1 MAGTQTPSGDLAQTQ
16 SVKGFSVGGHLLFAT
31 FVIGL
36 LIFGVGGWA
45 ATANLAGAVMAPGT
59 FVVERNVKKV
69 QHSAGGVVAEIN
81 VRNGDRVQEGQVLLR
96 LDATQMRAELG
107 IIQSQMI
114 ELTARVARLAA
125 ERDGVDTLTFPKGF
139 VEQSADAA
147 AAAKGEVRL
156 FEENKRTKESQKT
169 QLLLRIGQS
178 KDEIKGLTAQ
188 REGKLGEHKL
198 IKQELGQLRDLF
210 DKKLTPITR
219 VYAMERE
226 EQRLGGELGGLAA
239 QIARVHGQI
248 SEVNV
253 QILAVDETA
262 RASAQ
267 KDQRASEAKLVE
279 LAEREI
285 AAKDKLSRID
295 LRAPR
300 SGVVLDLA
308 AHTVGGVVSAAEQ
321 IMLIVPDNEP
331 LTIQARIAPS
341 DRDKVNVGRP
351 ARFRLAAF
359 NQQTTPEVF
368 GKVVDVAADVT
379 TDAKTGQSHYV
390 VRLQMDE
397 KAQKIVGDLKL
408 VAGMPVEVF
417 MSTGDRTV
425 LSYLSKPFMDQ
436 MEKAFRE

>member
-1 MAGTQTPSGDLAQTQ
+1 MTGEQLPSSDRAKAAAGQ
-16 SVKGFSVGGHLLFAT
+16 SFSVTGHMLFAT
-31 FVIGL
+31 LVVGF

-45 ATANLAGAVMAPGT
+45 ATSQLSGAVMAPGT

-69 QHSAGGVVAEIN
+69 QHSTGGVVAQIN
-81 VRNGDRVQEGQVLLR
+81 VRNGDRVEEGQVLLR
-96 LDATQMRAELG
+96 LDATQTRAELG

-114 ELTARVARLAA
+114 EITARGARLAA
-125 ERDGVDTLTFPKGF
+125 ERDGLDKLAFPKDF
-139 VEQSADAA
+139 IEQSADAA
-147 AAAKGEVRL
+147 AAAKGEARL
-156 FEENKRTKESQKT
+156 FEENRRTKESQKS

-188 REGKLGEHKL
+188 REAKLGEHKL
-198 IKQELGQLRDLF
+198 IKQELAQLRELYE
-210 DKKLTPITR
+210 KKLTPITR

-239 QIARVHGQI
+239 QVARVQGQI

-253 QILAVDETA
+253 QILAVDETV
-262 RASAQ
+262 RATAQ

-321 IMLIVPDNEP
+321 IMLIVPDGEP

-341 DRDKVNVGRP
+341 DRDKVGVGRP

-368 GKVVDVAADVT
+368 GRVVDVAADVT
-379 TDAKTGQSHYV
+379 LDAKTGQSHYL
-390 VRLQMDE
+390 VRLEMDE
-397 KAQKIVGDLKL
+397 KAQKVVGDLKL

-417 MSTGDRTV
+417 VSTGDRTV
-425 LSYLSKPFMDQ
+425 MSYLTKPFRDQ

>member
-1 MAGTQTPSGDLAQTQ
+1 MAGGQLSAGGGAKASAAPS
-16 SVKGFSVGGHLLFAT
+16 FSVTGHVLFAT
-31 FVIGL
+31 FVIGF

-45 ATANLAGAVMAPGT
+45 ATSSLSGAVMAPGT

-69 QHSAGGVVAEIN
+69 QHSTGGVVAEIN
-81 VRNGDRVQEGQVLLR
+81 VRNGDRVAEGQVLLR
-96 LDATQMRAELG
+96 LDATQTRAELG

-114 ELTARVARLAA
+114 EMTARGARLAA
-125 ERDGVDTLTFPKGF
+125 ERDGLDTLVFPKGF
-139 VEQSADAA
+139 IEQGADAA

-156 FEENKRTKESQKT
+156 FEENKRTKESQKS

-188 REGKLGEHKL
+188 REAKMGEHKL
-198 IKQELGQLRDLF
+198 IKQELAQLRELF
-210 DKKLTPITR
+210 EKKLTPITR
-219 VYAMERE
+219 VFAMERE
-226 EQRLGGELGGLAA
+226 EQRLGGEVGGLAA
-239 QIARVHGQI
+239 QIARVQGQI

-253 QILAVDETA
+253 QILGVDETV
-262 RASAQ
+262 RANAQ
-267 KDQRASEAKLVE
+267 KEQRASEAKLVE

-295 LRAPR
+295 LRSPR
-300 SGVVLDLA
+300 AGVVLDLA

-321 IMLIVPDNEP
+321 IMLIVPDGEP
-331 LTIQARIAPS
+331 LTIQARIAPN
-341 DRDKVNVGRP
+341 DRDKVQIGRP
-351 ARFRLAAF
+351 ARFRLSAF

-368 GKVVDVAADVT
+368 GRVVDVAADVT

-390 VRLQMDE
+390 VRLEMDE
-397 KAQKIVGDLKL
+397 KAQKVVGDLKL

-417 MSTGDRTV
+417 VSTGDRTV
-425 LSYLSKPFMDQ
+425 LSYLSKPFRDQ

>member
-1 MAGTQTPSGDLAQTQ
+1 MAGRQTPSGDGAKTSAVQ
-16 SVKGFSVGGHLLFAT
+16 GFSVTGHVLFAT
-31 FVIGL
+31 CVIGVL
-36 LIFGVGGWA
+36 VFGVGGWA

-81 VRNGDRVQEGQVLLR
+81 VRNGDRVEEGQVLLR

-107 IIQSQMI
+107 IVQSQMI
-114 ELTARVARLAA
+114 EMTARGARLSA
-125 ERDGVDTLTFPKGF
+125 ERDGLDKLTFPKGF
-139 VEQSADAA
+139 VEQSGDAA

-156 FEENKRTKESQKT
+156 FEENKRTKESQKS
-169 QLLLRIGQS
+169 QLVLRIGQS

-188 REGKLGEHKL
+188 REAKLGEHKL

-262 RASAQ
+262 RATAQ
-267 KDQRASEAKLVE
+267 KEQRASEAKLVE

-300 SGVVLDLA
+300 SGVVTGA
-308 AHTVGGVVSAAEQ
+308 VSHSGS
-321 IMLIVPDNEP
+321 I
-331 LTIQARIAPS
+331 
-341 DRDKVNVGRP
+341 
-351 ARFRLAAF
+351 
-359 NQQTTPEVF
+359 
-368 GKVVDVAADVT
+368 
-379 TDAKTGQSHYV
+379 
-390 VRLQMDE
+390 
-397 KAQKIVGDLKL
+397 
-408 VAGMPVEVF
+408 
-417 MSTGDRTV
+417 
-425 LSYLSKPFMDQ
+425 
-436 MEKAFRE
+436 

>member
-1 MAGTQTPSGDLAQTQ
+1 MTAQQTSSGDGAKAPSGQN
-16 SVKGFSVGGHLLFAT
+16 FSVTGHMLFAALVVG
-31 FVIGL
+31 F

-45 ATANLAGAVMAPGT
+45 ATSQLAGAVMAPGT

-69 QHSAGGVVAEIN
+69 QHSTGGVVAEIN
-81 VRNGDRVQEGQVLLR
+81 VRNGDRVSEGQVLLR
-96 LDATQMRAELG
+96 LDATQTRAELG

-114 ELTARVARLAA
+114 EITARGARLAA
-125 ERDGVDTLTFPKGF
+125 ERDGLDKLEFPKGF
-139 VEQSADAA
+139 IEQSSDAA

-156 FEENKRTKESQKT
+156 FEENRRTKESQKS
-169 QLLLRIGQS
+169 QLLLRIEQS

-188 REGKLGEHKL
+188 RQAKLGEHKL
-198 IKQELGQLRDLF
+198 IKQELAQLHELYA
-210 DKKLTPITR
+210 KKLTPITR

-239 QIARVHGQI
+239 QIARVQGQI
-248 SEVNV
+248 SEVSV
-253 QILAVDETA
+253 QIMAVDETV
-262 RASAQ
+262 RATAQ

-279 LAEREI
+279 LAEREV

-321 IMLIVPDNEP
+321 IMLIVPDGEP
-331 LTIQARIAPS
+331 LTIQARIAPA
-341 DRDKVNVGRP
+341 DRDKVSVGRP
-351 ARFRLAAF
+351 ARFRLSAF

-368 GKVVDVAADVT
+368 GRVVDVAADVT
-379 TDAKTGQSHYV
+379 LDAKTGQSHYV
-390 VRLQMDE
+390 VRLEMDE
-397 KAQKIVGDLKL
+397 KAQKVVGDLRL

-417 MSTGDRTV
+417 VSTGDRTV
-425 LSYLSKPFMDQ
+425 MSYLTKPFRDQ